1 MDTQMAIQ
9 VPAKKLFPA
18 FRLEYVVSCLGVPRS
33 PLYDPESATGLIK
46 RPCLPSRDS
55 PRVGLGLRPGLG
67 PGLGPIWRPGLGPGL
82 GPALGPGLGPSL
94 GPAWA
99 WAWARASGLGPELL
113 GPGLGPGFE
122 KLVRA
127 QFFVCQFFVCQF
139 FVFFVCQFFV
149 CQFFSYT
156 GFGRGASDV
165 ACDFFARIFLVS
177 DT

>member
-1 MDTQMAIQ
+1 MSFDSHSILDILFGTHGHSDGHPGPSKKTIPSIQ
-9 VPAKKLFPA
+9 VGIRRFML
-18 FRLEYVVSCLGVPRS
+18 RSPRS

-55 PRVGLGLRPGLG
+55 PRVGPGLRPGLG
-67 PGLGPIWRPGLGPGL
+67 PGLGPGLEPIWRPGLGPGL

-94 GPAWA
+94 GPAWV

-127 QFFVCQFFVCQF
+127 PCLYV
-139 FVFFVCQFFV
+139 VF
-149 CQFFSYT
+149 S
-156 GFGRGASDV
+156 
-165 ACDFFARIFLVS
+165 
-177 DT
+177 

>member
-1 MDTQMAIQ
+1 MAIQ

-55 PRVGLGLRPGLG
+55 PRVGPGLRPALGPGLG
-67 PGLGPIWRPGLGPGL
+67 PRLGPIWRPGLGRGL
-82 GPALGPGLGPSL
+82 GPALDPGLGPSL

-127 QFFVCQFFVCQF
+127 PCLYG
-139 FVFFVCQFFV
+139 VFSYSSFSYS
-149 CQFFSYT
+149 FFSRSRVFRIPGSVEELPMSRVNFLR
-156 GFGRGASDV
+156 GF
-165 ACDFFARIFLVS
+165 FW
-177 DT
+177 

>member
-55 PRVGLGLRPGLG
+55 PRVGPGLRPGLG
-67 PGLGPIWRPGLGPGL
+67 PGLGPRLGPIWRPGLGRGL
-82 GPALGPGLGPSL
+82 GPALDPGLGPSL
-94 GPAWA
+94 GPA

-127 QFFVCQFFVCQF
+127 PCLYGVFSYSSFSYSSFSYSIFSRSRFFVYRVRSRSFRCRV
-139 FVFFVCQFFV
+139 
-149 CQFFSYT
+149 
-156 GFGRGASDV
+156 
-165 ACDFFARIFLVS
+165 
-177 DT
+177 

>member
-1 MDTQMAIQ
+1 MAPMDTQMAIQ

-55 PRVGLGLRPGLG
+55 PRVGPGLRPGLG

-94 GPAWA
+94 GPVWA
-99 WAWARASGLGPELL
+99 WAWARASGLGPFWARAWARALRNSL
-113 GPGLGPGFE
+113 GH
-122 KLVRA
+122 LVSMV
-127 QFFVCQFFVCQF
+127 FFRTQVFRTQVFRTHFFRVA
-139 FVFFVCQFFV
+139 VFFVYWVRSRSFRCRV
-149 CQFFSYT
+149 
-156 GFGRGASDV
+156 
-165 ACDFFARIFLVS
+165 
-177 DT
+177 